1 MMYFDWQSFT
11 VVQLETD
18 REAAIRHFMMTVT
31 ALAAFGAMVASA
43 QAEILHGGPVK
54 NGNQCFKY
62 SAGNDKDGR
71 FGTWGAC
78 PQAASVRPAAAPR
91 LLPSD
96 LRGLNGNLR
105 GGTGR
110 TNG

>member
-1 MMYFDWQSFT
+1 MRQF
-11 VVQLETD
+11 L
-18 REAAIRHFMMTVT
+18 MTVT
-31 ALAAFGAMVASA
+31 AVAMLAAMVAAA

-78 PQAASVRPAAAPR
+78 PQAASVRPSAAPR

-96 LRGLNGNLR
+96 VRGPDRQLD
-105 GGTGR
+105 GR
-110 TNG
+110 DAH

>member
-1 MMYFDWQSFT
+1 MRQ
-11 VVQLETD
+11 
-18 REAAIRHFMMTVT
+18 FMMTVT
-31 ALAAFGAMVASA
+31 ALAALGAMVATA
-43 QAEILHGGPVK
+43 QAEILHGGPMK

-78 PQAASVRPAAAPR
+78 PQEASVRPTAAPR

-96 LRGLNGNLR
+96 LRGPDRQLQ
-105 GGTGR
+105 GR
-110 TNG
+110 DGAR

>member
-1 MMYFDWQSFT
+1 MRQ
-11 VVQLETD
+11 
-18 REAAIRHFMMTVT
+18 FMMTMT
-31 ALAAFGAMVASA
+31 AVAAFGAMVASA

-71 FGTWGAC
+71 FGTWGGC
-78 PQAASVRPAAAPR
+78 PQAASVRPSAAPR

-96 LRGLNGNLR
+96 VRGPDRQLD
-105 GGTGR
+105 GR
-110 TNG
+110 DAH

>member
-1 MMYFDWQSFT
+1 MMYFDLQFFM
-11 VVQLETD
+11 VVPLFENR
-18 REAAIRHFMMTVT
+18 REAAMHQLMISVT
-31 ALAAFGAMVASA
+31 ALVAFGAMAATA

-54 NGNQCFKY
+54 NGNQCFRY

-78 PQAASVRPAAAPR
+78 PQAASVAPPAATR

-96 LRGLNGNLR
+96 LRGPDRQLQGR
-105 GGTGR
+105 DGTR
-110 TNG
+110 